1 MFRARILGKFKKLYI
16 MILNKQFIWCSVV
29 SGFMHV
35 AEGHSKKLIFFRFR
49 LFEFPSKT
57 ISFLW
62 REQLRRQLWYNIVIE
77 HWKVLVS
84 YYRHSSVW
92 GWAKKRSKHNSGEN
106 FQKYSSPLK
115 TMPVEFKQS
124 VRVNPG
130 FSVSVVHLFP
140 IILLVPTNYPGLY
153 DKDILYIYHI
163 SYLEV

>member
-1 MFRARILGKFKKLYI
+1 MFFGLGFHACDWRSQQKI
-16 MILNKQFIWCSVV
+16 D
-29 SGFMHV
+29 
-35 AEGHSKKLIFFRFR
+35 FFRFR

-57 ISFLW
+57 RLPVERTIT
-62 REQLRRQLWYNIVIE
+62 EAIMIVNIVIE

-115 TMPVEFKQS
+115 TMPAEFKQS
-124 VRVNPG
+124 VGVNSG
-130 FSVSVVHLFP
+130 VSVSVVPLFP

-163 SYLEV
+163 LYLEV